1 MRRQLRALWQLL
13 NIEVPRGLLVTRHL
27 QTPKSSALAAV
38 EQVGLMQLLKSLGKF
53 SFPDNPADILP
64 ALSLPVPWVV

>member
-1 MRRQLRALWQLL
+1 MRQLRALWQLL
-13 NIEVPRGLLVTRHL
+13 NIEVSRGVLVTRLL

-38 EQVGLMQLLKSLGKF
+38 EQIGLMQLLKRLGKF

-64 ALSLPVPWVV
+64 PLSLPVLWVV